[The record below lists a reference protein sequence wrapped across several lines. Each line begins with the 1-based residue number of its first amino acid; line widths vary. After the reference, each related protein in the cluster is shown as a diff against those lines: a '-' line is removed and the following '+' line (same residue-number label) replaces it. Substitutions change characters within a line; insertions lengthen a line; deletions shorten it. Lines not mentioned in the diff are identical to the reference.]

1 MVPLASRDDSDIIII
16 IIIMT
21 VIPPNRDYDY
31 SDDDMV
37 LHYHANETVNEQ
49 LRLYP
54 CRIGI

>member
-1 MVPLASRDDSDIIII
+1 MASRDDSDIIII